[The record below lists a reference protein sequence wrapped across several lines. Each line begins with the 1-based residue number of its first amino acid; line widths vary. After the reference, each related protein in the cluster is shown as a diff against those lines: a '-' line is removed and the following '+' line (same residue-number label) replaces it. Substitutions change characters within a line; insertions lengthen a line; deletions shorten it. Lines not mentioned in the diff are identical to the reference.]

1 MKTLI
6 SYTIIV
12 IFGYQNQKLSS
23 QEIDSNI
30 LELGQGIYSSGK
42 YLIDREYGLHP
53 IGLSEDKIDTV
64 FIAVHG
70 YQSRGF
76 EWVYA
81 LKKMAASDNKT
92 YFYRWDWNQCPD
104 AASFGLYKEIRKLLT
119 LNSQIE
125 HINIFG
131 HSYGGNIV
139 TGIIHKPDLGS
150 IEIHSVAGALTPM
163 KRLKKRCPN
172 FIGFEDT
179 QSQYNHFQWRTVKD
193 QDGAFRNL
201 TFDPQLV
208 NIKGSTVINL
218 PPAFEDGKRLGHN
231 WSLKWVFDEYFDK

>member
-70 YQSRGF
+70 YQSRGY

-81 LKKMAASDNKT
+81 LKKMAASNNKT

-104 AASFGLYKEIRKLLT
+104 IASSNLYSDIQKLLAS
-119 LNSQIE
+119 NPQIK

-131 HSYGGNIV
+131 HSYGGYIV
-139 TGIIHKPDLGS
+139 TGIKEKPNLGS
-150 IEIHSVAGALTPM
+150 IDIHSVAGALTPM
-163 KRLKKRCPN
+163 KRHKKRCPAFN
-172 FIGFEDT
+172 GFEDT
-179 QSQYNHFQWRTVKD
+179 KSLYDHFQWRTVKE
-193 QDGAFRNL
+193 QDGAFKNMDI
-201 TFDPQLV
+201 DPQLV
-208 NIKGSTVINL
+208 NIEGSTVINL
-218 PPAFEDGKRLGHN
+218 PPTFEDGKRLGHN